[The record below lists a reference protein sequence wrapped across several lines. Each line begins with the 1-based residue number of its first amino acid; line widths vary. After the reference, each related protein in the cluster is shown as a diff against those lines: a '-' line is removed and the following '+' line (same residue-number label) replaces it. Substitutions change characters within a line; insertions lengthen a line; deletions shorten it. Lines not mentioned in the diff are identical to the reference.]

1 MLFQRHPARPGLSRS
16 MQPVFSPPW
25 AGAALGLASERPAL
39 QVYAGGQGH
48 GARLTQRGG
57 RFGEWAAPVKAKLG
71 LFSSLS
77 ELGEFS

>member
-1 MLFQRHPARPGLSRS
+1 M
-16 MQPVFSPPW
+16 
-25 AGAALGLASERPAL
+25 GLASERPAL

-71 LFSSLS
+71 LFLSLS